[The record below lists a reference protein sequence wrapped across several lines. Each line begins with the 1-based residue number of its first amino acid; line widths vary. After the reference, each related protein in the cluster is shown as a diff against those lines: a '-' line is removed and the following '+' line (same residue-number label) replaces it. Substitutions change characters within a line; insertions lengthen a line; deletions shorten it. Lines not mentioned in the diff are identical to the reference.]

1 MLNDDIGYEL
11 GQGIIIKDND
21 CIIATDLM
29 ALLQSIKIESLTME
43 GDLWYDQTYGWG
55 LQDFIHRNI
64 DEMLEAEIYQRVKD
78 KLAKREEVDKD
89 STVVSLSQGND
100 NTIVHIRF
108 KALDQEVNMEI
119 SLDRV
124 KVEVRLGG

>member
-21 CIIATDLM
+21 TIIATDLM

-43 GDLWYDQTYGWG
+43 GDLWYDPTYGWG
-55 LQDFIHRNI
+55 LQDFIQRYI
-64 DEMLEAEIYQRVKD
+64 DEMLEAEIYQRIKD
-78 KLAKREEVDKD
+78 KLAKRDEVDKD

-100 NTIVHIRF
+100 NIIVHIRF

>member
-21 CIIATDLM
+21 TIIATDLM

-43 GDLWYDQTYGWG
+43 GDLWYDPTYGWG
-55 LQDFIHRNI
+55 LQDFIQRDI
-64 DEMLEAEIYQRVKD
+64 DEMLEAEIYQRIKD
-78 KLAKREEVDKD
+78 KLAKRDEVDKD

-100 NTIVHIRF
+100 NIIVHIRF